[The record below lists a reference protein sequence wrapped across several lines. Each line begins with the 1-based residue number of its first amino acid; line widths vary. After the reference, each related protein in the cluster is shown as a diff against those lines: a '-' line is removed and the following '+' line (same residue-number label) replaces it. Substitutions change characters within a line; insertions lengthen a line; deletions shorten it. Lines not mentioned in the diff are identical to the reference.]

1 MGKSSVYYALFLRI
15 TTPCILKMIE
25 GQSHFGLE
33 PKIIS
38 NPSSSR
44 RNAIFRPIGRY
55 AAHTATIN
63 VRIPFQFGQ
72 WLNNIQVASARI
84 SNYTNKVN
92 HYYQDKFNTIA
103 RLHKDQLADTRQQF
117 IDQISVLPTAP
128 PAAAHRQTRFFGLA
142 VATAAV
148 GFAAANRY
156 QLIKQESKIKQL
168 TLK

>member
-1 MGKSSVYYALFLRI
+1 MGKGHHYYAIFLWI
-15 TTPCILKMIE
+15 TTAGILKMSE
-25 GQSHFGLE
+25 AQNHFGPE

-55 AAHTATIN
+55 AAHTTTIN
-63 VRIPFQFGQ
+63 VRIPFQFGK
-72 WLNNIQVASARI
+72 WLDNIQTANIRI

-103 RLHKDQLADTRQQF
+103 RLHKAQLADTRQQL

-128 PAAAHRQTRFFGLA
+128 PATSHR
-142 VATAAV
+142 
-148 GFAAANRY
+148 
-156 QLIKQESKIKQL
+156 
-168 TLK
+168 